1 MIEKGTKLFPEYVR
15 TIEFSTHNLRTTITA
30 KILFRNET
38 ARAAVPD
45 WVRQEVISPE
55 GIALK
60 KNLFV
65 DSNLVYNAY
74 KQECL
79 RILDWFPDV
88 VDRGDHIAQEALIPW
103 KDVKAFKVQAE
114 TEPVR

>member
-1 MIEKGTKLFPEYVR
+1 MPDRGTKLFPEYVR

-30 KILFRNET
+30 KILFRNEA

-45 WVRQEVISPE
+45 WVRQKAISPE

-60 KNLFV
+60 NNLFI
-65 DSNLVYNAY
+65 DSHLVYNAD

-103 KDVKAFKVQAE
+103 EGIRAFKAQTE
-114 TEPVR
+114 TEPAR